1 MNILINDTA
10 KADLFSS
17 LFQHIKLF
25 TEQVNI
31 TFNKDKMYLQ
41 TMDSSRVSI
50 FEMHLPE
57 KWFNEFKLDDD
68 KTIILGVNANILFK
82 VLNTRDKEQTINIQY
97 DTDSDKLNIH
107 FTSENKLPPHPPGPL
122 SIAVKRAGQNAS
134 RLSASS

>member
-1 MNILINDTA
+1 MNILINDTT

-57 KWFNEFKLDDD
+57 KWFNEFKLDND
-68 KTIILGVNANILFK
+68 KTIILGIMLIFYLK
-82 VLNTRDKEQTINIQY
+82 Y
-97 DTDSDKLNIH
+97 
-107 FTSENKLPPHPPGPL
+107 
-122 SIAVKRAGQNAS
+122 
-134 RLSASS
+134 